1 VTPDLQH
8 SFWLVKNK
16 KLNAKGPI
24 NRERS
29 KPKKLT
35 MQKGEINRER
45 SEQIIIFTT
54 FIGTSLS
61 LVLKRNYVNFVCEKV
76 HITSRGATS
85 ARRSV
90 ALGFA
95 CEKKRKIQ

>member
-1 VTPDLQH
+1 MSPVTTDLQH

-35 MQKGEINRER
+35 MRIVL
-45 SEQIIIFTT
+45 TT

-61 LVLKRNYVNFVCEKV
+61 RVFKRNYVNVPQWF
-76 HITSRGATS
+76 S
-85 ARRSV
+85 A
-90 ALGFA
+90 
-95 CEKKRKIQ
+95 EI